1 MQSYGVRTATIA
13 AAILFALAAAA
24 PSLADGK
31 HHQVGPGE
39 TLWGLASLYRST
51 VEVLVKLNSIA
62 NPDLIIAGQTL
73 EVPDDGN
80 AQTAS
85 PAAPDGDAVYEIH
98 PGDTLSAISLRF
110 NVSTQV
116 LQAANR
122 LANPDLIIAGQK
134 LTIPGAPQT
143 SVPIVPTPLLPPVSP
158 EIENVIAE
166 AAAAEGVDA
175 KLVKAI
181 AWVESGWDQGAVS
194 PAGAVGI
201 MQITPWTAAW
211 LEEEVF
217 GQPLNEDT
225 SLYDNVKAG
234 TRLLR
239 ILMNATGNVELA
251 LAAYYQGLA
260 PTQAGLIYQETVGY
274 VQAVLAVKAR
284 FWP

>member
-1 MQSYGVRTATIA
+1 MRRYSGRLASLV
-13 AAILFALAAAA
+13 AAILFALAAVA

-31 HHQVGPGE
+31 RHQVGPGE

-51 VEVLVKLNSIA
+51 VEVLVKLNGIA
-62 NPDLIIAGQTL
+62 DPDLILAGQTL
-73 EVPDDGN
+73 QLPDDGD
-80 AQTAS
+80 AQPTTQ
-85 PAAPDGDAVYEIH
+85 AAPAGDAVYEIR

-143 SVPIVPTPLLPPVSP
+143 SVPIVPTPLLPPASP
-158 EIENVIAE
+158 EIETVIAE
-166 AAAAEGVDA
+166 VAAAEGVDA

-201 MQITPWTAAW
+201 MQIMPWTAAW

-217 GQPLNEDT
+217 GQPLNEET
-225 SLYDNVKAG
+225 SVYDNVKAG

-239 ILMNATGNVELA
+239 ILLSATGSVDLA
-251 LAAYYQGLA
+251 LAAYYQGLT
-260 PTQAGLIYQETVGY
+260 PTQAGVLYQETIGY